1 MNRSC
6 LRWLAPFAI
15 ASLAW
20 LVPSS
25 ISAQPPAEQCEELGA
40 ILEGRATAG
49 NEVCRVSFPRDD
61 LAVTLLGA
69 VLPPDMGLTS
79 WAAFADAGERGAVVA
94 GDLALTSEEL
104 PAVVS
109 GLRENDLRITA
120 VHRHMMG
127 ESPGMSFVHYL
138 GFGPAEELAA
148 ALRATLAGMPPT
160 GGLPAGL
167 EVEPPW
173 ESGREGVVA
182 GVECGDLA
190 GTLGV
195 DPAAANT
202 GPGYCK
208 VSIPRADLDVAVEGM
223 PVPAALGIGSWF
235 AFRET
240 TDGGEAVVTGDF
252 ALTEERVNDA
262 VEPLQRAG
270 IGIVAFHNHM
280 LGEEPRVV
288 FFHFQAR
295 GEPHEL
301 ARGLRA
307 GLEAA
312 GLP

>member
-1 MNRSC
+1 MDRSTR
-6 LRWLAPFAI
+6 RWLAPLAI

-20 LVPSS
+20 LAPAS
-25 ISAQPPAEQCEELGA
+25 ISGQPPAERCEELGA
-40 ILEGRATAG
+40 ILEGRASAKDQ
-49 NEVCRVSFPRDD
+49 VCRVSFPRDD

-69 VLPPDMGLTS
+69 FLPPDMGLTS

-94 GDLALTSEEL
+94 GDLAVTSEEL

-109 GLRENDLRITA
+109 GLRENDFRITA
-120 VHRHMMG
+120 VHRHMLG
-127 ESPGMSFVHYL
+127 ESPETSFAHYL
-138 GFGPAEELAA
+138 AFGPAEELAQ

-167 EVEPPW
+167 EVELPW
-173 ESGREGVVA
+173 ESGRKGIVA

-195 DPAAANT
+195 DPATANT

-208 VSIPRADLDVAVEGM
+208 FSIPRADLDVAVEGVA
-223 PVPAALGIGSWF
+223 VPAALGIGSWF

-240 TDGGEAVVTGDF
+240 TNGEEAVVTGDF
-252 ALTEERVNDA
+252 ALTEDRVNDA
-262 VEPLQRAG
+262 VEPLRRAG